1 MSQFANRLVLLL
13 TQLAINV
20 LALVVVD
27 AIFDGVKLTG
37 AETLIA
43 AAVLL
48 AVVNTYVRPVL
59 LVLTL
64 PVTIL
69 TLGLFTLVIN
79 ALMLRLVAWLL
90 PAFHIAGFWTAFG
103 AALMISILSAF
114 LNWFLKPNSLR
125 VHVSRRRF

>member
-1 MSQFANRLVLLL
+1 MSQFVNRLVLLL
-13 TQLAINV
+13 TQLAINI

-27 AIFDGVKLTG
+27 AIFDGVSLTG

-90 PAFHIAGFWTAFG
+90 PAFHVGGFWTAFG
-103 AALMISILSAF
+103 AALVISILSAF

-125 VHVSRRRF
+125 VHVSRHRF